1 MVDVVQKVGCCQ
13 FWKISVDFSLHHAN
27 IDTCIE
33 KCIMLQWYINI
44 ILLYWPL
51 TFYCV
56 FPPLLNIGESCRNAL
71 PLFHWFHN
79 KKRPKRPSNWT
90 FFFLNL
96 TLKQCPHE
104 PFAPYLVIATP
115 VNFLDGIFGYTSRL
129 ALHWYQICVVPFRAV
144 KTGLSH
150 GLNSKPST
158 YRPVNQL
165 ITLMGEMNQNIIHSK
180 NNIGST
186 LLSNNAASDASEWF
200 LEWFWCCELL
210 CLRLLFIV
218 PISFI
223 RWRISFHYNQNLA
236 PDRKKNTRTERKLP
250 RSRPDP
256 FSWARTGPIPGLSKI
271 WPRDPSRVGVARSGP
286 GIPDGPGCPARL

>member
-1 MVDVVQKVGCCQ
+1 MIHQYYS
-13 FWKISVDFSLHHAN
+13 FI
-27 IDTCIE
+27 
-33 KCIMLQWYINI
+33 
-44 ILLYWPL
+44 L

-56 FPPLLNIGESCRNAL
+56 FPPLLSIGESCRNAL

-90 FFFLNL
+90 FFFNL

-104 PFAPYLVIATP
+104 PFAPYLVKATP

-165 ITLMGEMNQNIIHSK
+165 ITLMGEQWRNRQGGQGGQSAPPE
-180 NNIGST
+180 T
-186 LLSNNAASDASEWF
+186 SDREIFDDVSG
-200 LEWFWCCELL
+200 
-210 CLRLLFIV
+210 
-218 PISFI
+218 
-223 RWRISFHYNQNLA
+223 
-236 PDRKKNTRTERKLP
+236 KKR
-250 RSRPDP
+250 
-256 FSWARTGPIPGLSKI
+256 
-271 WPRDPSRVGVARSGP
+271 
-286 GIPDGPGCPARL
+286 

>member
-1 MVDVVQKVGCCQ
+1 M
-13 FWKISVDFSLHHAN
+13 
-27 IDTCIE
+27 
-33 KCIMLQWYINI
+33 
-44 ILLYWPL
+44 
-51 TFYCV
+51 
-56 FPPLLNIGESCRNAL
+56 
-71 PLFHWFHN
+71 
-79 KKRPKRPSNWT
+79 
-90 FFFLNL
+90 

-186 LLSNNAASDASEWF
+186 LLSNNAASDVSEWF

-218 PISFI
+218 PIFFYSMVYI
-223 RWRISFHYNQNLA
+223 ISLQSKFS
-236 PDRKKNTRTERKLP
+236 PGPKKNTRTERKLP

-256 FSWARTGPIPGLSKI
+256 FSWALSDRTDPRFKQNMAP
-271 WPRDPSRVGVARSGP
+271 WPESGRGCTVRSGNP
-286 GIPDGPGCPARL
+286 RRSGVPRSSLILRNMETINDFIHLVWIAMGCARHIPCVVKKLNRIIYL

>member
-1 MVDVVQKVGCCQ
+1 MSFIDQFNSFWSSLTSLTSEWLQENPVLHIFNNCVAAILKFKMVDIVQKVGCCQ

-27 IDTCIE
+27 IDTYIE

-44 ILLYWPL
+44 IFFIL
-51 TFYCV
+51 TSYCV
-56 FPPLLNIGESCRNAL
+56 FPPLLNIGESCRNAV
-71 PLFHWFHN
+71 PLFHCNWFHN

-90 FFFLNL
+90 FFFINL

-144 KTGLSH
+144 KTGVSH

-165 ITLMGEMNQNIIHSK
+165 INWWVRWTKTS
-180 NNIGST
+180 ST
-186 LLSNNAASDASEWF
+186 AKT
-200 LEWFWCCELL
+200 
-210 CLRLLFIV
+210 I
-218 PISFI
+218 
-223 RWRISFHYNQNLA
+223 
-236 PDRKKNTRTERKLP
+236 
-250 RSRPDP
+250 
-256 FSWARTGPIPGLSKI
+256 
-271 WPRDPSRVGVARSGP
+271 
-286 GIPDGPGCPARL
+286 

>member
-1 MVDVVQKVGCCQ
+1 M
-13 FWKISVDFSLHHAN
+13 
-27 IDTCIE
+27 
-33 KCIMLQWYINI
+33 
-44 ILLYWPL
+44 
-51 TFYCV
+51 
-56 FPPLLNIGESCRNAL
+56 
-71 PLFHWFHN
+71 
-79 KKRPKRPSNWT
+79 
-90 FFFLNL
+90 
-96 TLKQCPHE
+96 KQCPHE

-129 ALHWYQICVVPFRAV
+129 ALHWYQICVVHFRAV

-165 ITLMGEMNQNIIHSK
+165 ITLIGEMNQNIIHSK
-180 NNIGST
+180 NNMGST
-186 LLSNNAASDASEWF
+186 LLSNNAASDVSEWF

-218 PISFI
+218 FYSMVYIISLQSKF
-223 RWRISFHYNQNLA
+223 S
-236 PDRKKNTRTERKLP
+236 PGPKKKNTRTERKLP

-256 FSWARTGPIPGLSKI
+256 FSWPRTGPIPGLSKI

-286 GIPDGPGCPARL
+286 GIPDGSGCPARLYVTHVSNFKK

>member
-1 MVDVVQKVGCCQ
+1 MPYLYFIG
-13 FWKISVDFSLHHAN
+13 F
-27 IDTCIE
+27 
-33 KCIMLQWYINI
+33 I
-44 ILLYWPL
+44 IRKDLKDQA
-51 TFYCV
+51 T
-56 FPPLLNIGESCRNAL
+56 E
-71 PLFHWFHN
+71 H
-79 KKRPKRPSNWT
+79 
-90 FFFLNL
+90 FFLNL

-165 ITLMGEMNQNIIHSK
+165 ITLIGEMNQNIIHSK
-180 NNIGST
+180 NNMGST
-186 LLSNNAASDASEWF
+186 LLSNNAASDVSEWF

-218 PISFI
+218 FYSMVYIISLQSKFSPGPKKKI
-223 RWRISFHYNQNLA
+223 PAPRENYPVPDPTRFLDPG
-236 PDRKKNTRTERKLP
+236 PDRSP
-250 RSRPDP
+250 
-256 FSWARTGPIPGLSKI
+256 
-271 WPRDPSRVGVARSGP
+271 V
-286 GIPDGPGCPARL
+286 